1 MAKDEGS
8 VARLKTS
15 FEEKAV
21 WMRERQVL
29 APASTSPAA
38 PGGFA
43 ERHYAVSQI
52 AELWS
57 LSADAVRKLFQDEPG
72 VLVLGG
78 EGSPHK
84 RRYTTLRIPE
94 SVLQR
99 VHRRMT
105 NV

>member
-1 MAKDEGS
+1 MARNGI
-8 VARLKTS
+8 S
-15 FEEKAV
+15 FEQKAE
-21 WMRERQVL
+21 WMRERHS
-29 APASTSPAA
+29 APTGVVTGPSS
-38 PGGFA
+38 FA
-43 ERHYAVSQI
+43 ERHYAV
-52 AELWS
+52 AEVAALWN
-57 LSADAVRKLFQDEPG
+57 LSCDATRKLFQDEPG

-78 EGSPHK
+78 RGSAHK

>member
-1 MAKDEGS
+1 M
-8 VARLKTS
+8 RLKS
-15 FEEKAV
+15 SLEEKAQWV
-21 WMRERQVL
+21 RERH
-29 APASTSPAA
+29 APPASLPAVG
-38 PGGFA
+38 PPSFA
-43 ERHYAVSQI
+43 EPHYAVAEI
-52 AELWS
+52 AEIWN
-57 LSADAVRKLFQDEPG
+57 LSSDAVRKLFQDEPG

-78 EGSPHK
+78 SAAPRK